1 MGQETQASRTS
12 WIIPVGARSNGPWT
26 PPVGGILIKEI
37 KLFIASTLR
46 VASLCWHQPSCPWHL
61 FPFLENKAGTTVPFL
76 RIPLPPSPFL
86 PPGSLTRL
94 IARGETRRKRID
106 RAILKS
112 STRRGEKQG
121 CNSRKR
127 RARRSI
133 VRVFVQTLSYKC
145 PALFSAFHA
154 FERFVWWIVNGI
166 AIFRL
171 VKMVCLRFLSF
182 LKFFWREKELN
193 LKRSYKKF

>member
-1 MGQETQASRTS
+1 MFPSWNCYCPGILPATNGTGNTGLSHKLNNSCWRAIERTLDPS
-12 WIIPVGARSNGPWT
+12 
-26 PPVGGILIKEI
+26 PVGGILIKEI

-154 FERFVWWIVNGI
+154 FERFV
-166 AIFRL
+166 
-171 VKMVCLRFLSF
+171 
-182 LKFFWREKELN
+182 
-193 LKRSYKKF
+193 